1 MQFIFLYNFN
11 FYLCLITHNLMFE
24 IKKTLF
30 LICFTNFINK
40 VFLILILLYL
50 IKSKIIKYLNNYKI
64 ICKSLPTIFIAKIEL
79 FVGLKVNFLL
89 SHSPTNVILSC
100 SCTRCKLGVLTTIE

>member
-30 LICFTNFINK
+30 LKCFTNFINK

-64 ICKSLPTIFIAKIEL
+64 ISKIATDNIYCKNRIICRIKSKFFAVPFTY
-79 FVGLKVNFLL
+79 
-89 SHSPTNVILSC
+89 
-100 SCTRCKLGVLTTIE
+100 